1 MGLRDAADKVWGF
14 FGLKD
19 GEFEFDDEM
28 SEEMDTK
35 NDVNNDFGKVTNF
48 KSIVNN
54 KGDGGFYGDTKM
66 RIVKPVVYSDVLNIC
81 EDLKER
87 KIILINTTS
96 LDSKIAHRMLD
107 FLCGASYVL
116 NAELQEVEKG
126 IYVFVPFNIELTS
139 KNEEANNS
147 NSTILEWNK

>member
-28 SEEMDTK
+28 SEDRVDTK
-35 NDVNNDFGKVTNF
+35 NEMSGEFGKVTNF
-48 KSIVNN
+48 KSIINN
-54 KGDGGFYGDTKM
+54 KNEGNFYGDTKM

-116 NAELQEVEKG
+116 NAELQEIEKG
-126 IYVFVPFNIELTS
+126 IYVFVPFNIEVTS
-139 KNEEANNS
+139 KNEETNNK
-147 NSTILEWNK
+147 NTILEWNK

>member
-1 MGLRDAADKVWGF
+1 MGLKNAADKVWGF

-28 SEEMDTK
+28 SEEMDIK
-35 NDVNNDFGKVTNF
+35 NDSSKDFGKVTNF
-48 KSIVNN
+48 KSIINN
-54 KGDGGFYGDTKM
+54 KGDSGFYGDTKM
-66 RIVKPVVYSDVLNIC
+66 KIVKPVVYSDVLNIC
-81 EDLKER
+81 EDLKDR

-96 LDSKIAHRMLD
+96 LDPKIAHRMLD

-116 NAELQEVEKG
+116 NAELQEIEKG

-139 KNEEANNS
+139 KSEENNDS
-147 NSTILEWNK
+147 KKSILEWNK

>member
-1 MGLRDAADKVWGF
+1 MGLKNAADKVWGF

-28 SEEMDTK
+28 SEEMDIK
-35 NDVNNDFGKVTNF
+35 NDSSKDFGKVTNF
-48 KSIVNN
+48 KSIINN
-54 KGDGGFYGDTKM
+54 KNDSGFYGDTKM
-66 RIVKPVVYSDVLNIC
+66 KIVKPVVYSDVLNIC
-81 EDLKER
+81 EDLKDR

-96 LDSKIAHRMLD
+96 LDPKIAHRMLD

-116 NAELQEVEKG
+116 NAELQEIEKG

-139 KNEEANNS
+139 KSEES
-147 NSTILEWNK
+147 NDSKKSILEWNK

>member
-1 MGLRDAADKVWGF
+1 MGLKNAADKVWGF

-19 GEFEFDDEM
+19 GNFDFDDEV
-28 SEEMDTK
+28 SEDMETK
-35 NDVNNDFGKVTNF
+35 NNSSSEFGKITNF
-48 KSIVNN
+48 KSIVNKN
-54 KGDGGFYGDTKM
+54 DGGFYGDTKM

-96 LDSKIAHRMLD
+96 LDTKLAHRMLD

-116 NAELQEVEKG
+116 NAELQEIEKG

-139 KNEEANNS
+139 KGEDEHETKKS
-147 NSTILEWNK
+147 ILEWNQ

>member
-1 MGLRDAADKVWGF
+1 MGLKNAAEKVWGF

-19 GEFEFDDEM
+19 GDFEFDDEM
-28 SEEMDTK
+28 SENMDTQK
-35 NDVNNDFGKVTNF
+35 KSTKEFGKVTNF
-48 KSIVNN
+48 NSIINKNN
-54 KGDGGFYGDTKM
+54 SNFCGDTKM

-81 EDLKER
+81 EDLKDR

-96 LDSKIAHRMLD
+96 LEGKIANRMLD

-116 NAELQEVEKG
+116 NAELQEIERG

-139 KNEEANNS
+139 KNNEEEDGKK
-147 NSTILEWNK
+147 TILEWDNE

>member
-1 MGLRDAADKVWGF
+1 MGLKGAAEKVWGF

-19 GEFEFDDEM
+19 GEFEFDDEV
-28 SEEMDTK
+28 SEEMDIK
-35 NDVNNDFGKVTNF
+35 NESNKDFGKVTNF
-48 KSIVNN
+48 KSIIN
-54 KGDGGFYGDTKM
+54 KDDGNFYGDTKM

-96 LDSKIAHRMLD
+96 LDIKIAHRMLD

-116 NAELQEVEKG
+116 NAELQEIEKG

-139 KNEEANNS
+139 KGDEEHDVKKS
-147 NSTILEWNK
+147 ILEWNQ

>member
-1 MGLRDAADKVWGF
+1 MGLKNAAEKVWGF

-19 GEFEFDDEM
+19 GEFEFEDEV

-35 NDVNNDFGKVTNF
+35 SDVGKDFGKVTNF
-48 KSIVNN
+48 KSIIN
-54 KGDGGFYGDTKM
+54 KKDGNFYGDTKM

-81 EDLKER
+81 EDLKDR

-96 LDSKIAHRMLD
+96 VDVKIAHRMLD

-139 KNEEANNS
+139 KNEEEKEDKKP
-147 NSTILEWNK
+147 ILEWNK

>member
-1 MGLRDAADKVWGF
+1 MGLKNAADKVWGF

-28 SEEMDTK
+28 SEEMDIK
-35 NDVNNDFGKVTNF
+35 SDSSKDFGKVTNF
-48 KSIVNN
+48 KSIIN
-54 KGDGGFYGDTKM
+54 KNDGNFYGDTKM
-66 RIVKPVVYSDVLNIC
+66 RIVKTVVYRDVLNIC
-81 EDLKER
+81 EDLKDR

-96 LDSKIAHRMLD
+96 LDTKIAHRMLD

-116 NAELQEVEKG
+116 NAELQEIEKG

-139 KNEEANNS
+139 KSEEEHDTKK
-147 NSTILEWNK
+147 TILEWNK

>member
-1 MGLRDAADKVWGF
+1 MGFKNAADKVWGF

-28 SEEMDTK
+28 SEEMDIK
-35 NDVNNDFGKVTNF
+35 NDNNKDYGKVTNF
-48 KSIVNN
+48 KSIVNKSN
-54 KGDGGFYGDTKM
+54 DDRYYNDTKM
-66 RIVKPVVYSDVLNIC
+66 KIVKPVVYSDVLNIC
-81 EDLKER
+81 EDLKDR

-96 LDSKIAHRMLD
+96 LDTKVAHRMLD

-116 NAELQEVEKG
+116 NAELQEIEKG

-139 KNEEANNS
+139 KNEDDSDNKKS
-147 NSTILEWNK
+147 ILEWNR

>member
-1 MGLRDAADKVWGF
+1 MGLKNAADKVWGF

-19 GEFEFDDEM
+19 GEFEFEDEM
-28 SEEMDTK
+28 SEEMNTK
-35 NDVNNDFGKVTNF
+35 NDLNKDFGKITNF
-48 KSIVNN
+48 KSIVGKNDN
-54 KGDGGFYGDTKM
+54 KFYGDTKM

-81 EDLKER
+81 EDLKDR
-87 KIILINTTS
+87 KIILINTTL

-116 NAELQEVEKG
+116 NAELQEIEKG

-139 KNEEANNS
+139 KDEDEQDGKKS
-147 NSTILEWNK
+147 ILEWDN

>member
-1 MGLRDAADKVWGF
+1 MGLKNAADKVWGF

-28 SEEMDTK
+28 SEEMDIK
-35 NDVNNDFGKVTNF
+35 NDNNKDYGKVTNF
-48 KSIVNN
+48 KSIVNRSN
-54 KGDGGFYGDTKM
+54 DDGYYNDTKM

-81 EDLKER
+81 EDLKDR

-96 LDSKIAHRMLD
+96 LDTKVAHRMLD

-116 NAELQEVEKG
+116 NAELQEIEKG

-139 KNEEANNS
+139 KDEEDSENKKS
-147 NSTILEWNK
+147 ILEWNR

>member
-1 MGLRDAADKVWGF
+1 MGLKGAADKVWGF

-19 GEFEFDDEM
+19 GEFEFDDEV
-28 SEEMDTK
+28 SEQMDIK
-35 NDVNNDFGKVTNF
+35 NESNKDFGKVTNF
-48 KSIVNN
+48 KSIIN
-54 KGDGGFYGDTKM
+54 KSDNSFGSDTKM

-81 EDLKER
+81 EDLKDR

-96 LDSKIAHRMLD
+96 LDIKIAHRMLD

-116 NAELQEVEKG
+116 NAELQEIEKG

-139 KNEEANNS
+139 KGEEEQDS
-147 NSTILEWNK
+147 KKSILEWNQ

>member
-1 MGLRDAADKVWGF
+1 MGLKGAADKVWGF

-19 GEFEFDDEM
+19 GEFEFDDEV

-35 NDVNNDFGKVTNF
+35 NESNKDFGKITNF
-48 KSIVNN
+48 KSIIN
-54 KGDGGFYGDTKM
+54 KNDGAFGGDTKM

-81 EDLKER
+81 EDLKDR

-96 LDSKIAHRMLD
+96 LDTKIAHRMLD

-116 NAELQEVEKG
+116 NAELQEIEKG

-139 KNEEANNS
+139 KDEEEQDS
-147 NSTILEWNK
+147 KKSILEWNK